1 MGSAEIIGGIIENI
15 YVGYTSIQD
24 PILMLEVNGVPAASS
39 HVVQRIGS
47 SVRFIFPK
55 IIGGNIY
62 IMAMGQVYGNDLPA
76 ITVSVKVYVA
86 E

>member
-1 MGSAEIIGGIIENI
+1 MGSAEIVGGIIENL
-15 YVGYTSIQD
+15 YVGTTNIAN
-24 PILMLEVNGVPAASS
+24 PILLLEVDGVPAASS
-39 HVVQRIGS
+39 HVVQRVGQ

-55 IIGGNIY
+55 VVNGDIY

-76 ITVSVKVYVA
+76 ITISVKVYVA